1 MEIDARFYICI
12 LAGGTGERFW
22 PVSRKD
28 KPKHLITLFG
38 EATLLE
44 QAVRRAQGVVP
55 KEQILVLTNEDQ
67 LEETRRILPF
77 LAPDQIVAE
86 PEKRDTAPACALATA
101 LARSKHPK
109 AVLAVAPADA
119 LIHDGAT
126 YSKQLKEALLV
137 AAEGEAFVTLAVHP
151 IFPATGFGYLELGE
165 DVHAG
170 TKGFHPVVHFVEKP
184 TEEKAREYLATGRYG
199 WNAGIFAWSVDY
211 FVQEATRLAPEL
223 ADFVRNYPAPGGD
236 REVYLSRRFPALPKI
251 SVDYA
256 LMEKASRVLTTWA
269 RFDWDDVGAWTAL
282 PAHFGRNGDGNTL
295 QGKALVLEGSN
306 NIVIST
312 GRTIALYGAS
322 DLVVVETPDA
332 ILVCPR
338 SKAQGVKK
346 LQEFLP
352 DGVK

>member
-1 MEIDARFYICI
+1 MDDRSYICI

-22 PVSRKD
+22 PVSRKAR
-28 KPKHLITLFG
+28 PKHLVTLFG
-38 EATLLE
+38 PDTLLE
-44 QAVRRAQGVVP
+44 QAVRRAQAVVP
-55 KEQILVLTNEDQ
+55 KERIFVLTNDDQ
-67 LEETRRILPF
+67 IDEARRILPF
-77 LAPDQIVAE
+77 LGPDQIVAE

-101 LARSKHPK
+101 LARSLNPQ

-119 LIHDGAT
+119 LIHDGET
-126 YSKQLKEALLV
+126 YARQLREALEV
-137 AAEGEAFVTLAVHP
+137 AAAGDAFVTLAVHP
-151 IFPATGFGYLELGE
+151 IYPATGFGYLEMGD

-170 TKGFHPVVHFVEKP
+170 TKGFHPVRRFVEKP
-184 TEEKAREYLATGRYG
+184 DEVKAREYLATGRYG

-211 FVQEATRLAPEL
+211 FLQEAGRLAPEL
-223 ADFVRNYPAPGGD
+223 AEFVKGFPKPGGD
-236 REVYLSRRFPALPKI
+236 REVYLSRRFPFLPKI

-295 QGKALVLEGSN
+295 QGKALVLDGDN

-322 DLVVVETPDA
+322 DLIVVETPDA

-346 LQEFLP
+346 LQDFLP